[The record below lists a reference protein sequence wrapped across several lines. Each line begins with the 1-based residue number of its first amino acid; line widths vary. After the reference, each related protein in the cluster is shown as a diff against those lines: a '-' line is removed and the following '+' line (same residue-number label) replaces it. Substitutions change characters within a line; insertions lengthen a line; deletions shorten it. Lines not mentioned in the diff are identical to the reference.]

1 MAPGPLLPAASADR
15 PVPTGQR
22 QSTPGPWLTRYCS
35 HGRLA
40 GDFSDLVMDQNR
52 SERFHGEAF
61 GIWWASLESNQA
73 PTDYESAAL
82 TKHELEALQETPHPR
97 PSPASGTGEK
107 DALPA
112 YGREKEGRAAY

>member
-1 MAPGPLLPAASADR
+1 MNAFTEKR
-15 PVPTGQR
+15 
-22 QSTPGPWLTRYCS
+22 
-35 HGRLA
+35 
-40 GDFSDLVMDQNR
+40 
-52 SERFHGEAF
+52 F

-97 PSPASGTGEK
+97 PSPASWTGEK

-112 YGREKEGRAAY
+112 YGREKEGRAAYSRKLFSLSERLGWRSLRSALASI